1 MRRASWVGIVWLW
14 AGLAHAQS
22 TTSAILG
29 QVRAETRAA
38 LAGAE
43 VTARHLES
51 GLVRSAISD
60 DTGHFTLGA
69 LPVGTYEVH
78 ATLDRFRPLVRP
90 GIRLVVGEPVVLN
103 LTLVLGGAEDEI
115 TVTQEVSAVRTRS
128 GELSYLV
135 SAETIRDLPLNGRN
149 YTDLAF
155 LQPGVIAFP
164 YREGG
169 SVVAHG
175 LAASVNGQDP
185 RSNVYLL
192 DGTLMN
198 DFTNSPAGSAA
209 GTTLGTETVRE
220 FRVEA
225 NAYGAEFGRNT
236 GGQINVITKS
246 GTNDFHGSVYEFH
259 RNDALDARNY
269 YDPVEKPDFRRN
281 QFGFTLGGPV
291 RRDRTFFFVGYEGLR
306 ESLGRTISTVVPNEA
321 ARGGVL
327 PAPGGGTV
335 VVPVSPSVRPYLDE
349 FPLPNG
355 EELGG
360 GLAAY
365 RFPFTQ
371 TIDQDYFQA
380 RLDQTL
386 SGHDQLFL
394 RYTYDRAEQYLPTDF
409 PQFPRTFV
417 SRNQFA
423 TAEYRRVFSA
433 RTLGTFRLGYSR
445 TRIGQEVEANTS
457 QPLSPFVP
465 GRESLGAIDIGG
477 VPRFGPQV
485 SADVSIRQ
493 DVFAFHG
500 DFLHTRGRHTLK
512 SGVLVERYQSNETNP
527 TFSRGIHSFANLE
540 GFLRGRSLRFIGL
553 TPEGDLERAWP
564 HTLLGLYVQDEV
576 SLTERLTLNAG
587 LRYEYATLPRDEGNR
602 DVNMP
607 DLLAPQVTVGPLYE
621 NPTGKNVSPRLGVAW
636 DVFGDGRT
644 ALRGGYG
651 LYFNT
656 MSHQNLIVTV
666 TNPPATP
673 RPVIPNPT
681 FPVPDFSRLGALSI
695 RPIQYDIEL
704 PRIHVWNVSLQR
716 QLPGRVVATVGYAGT
731 RGRSLWRNGDANVP
745 VPETLRRRYPLP
757 PRDRGPA
764 ERELLRDRAED
775 ERRPVLVRRAHRGAA
790 PGLERGARVPVLVHL
805 LPQHRHDP
813 GLDLLLRCDERDG
826 VVVPGGGPAR
836 LQQGPRRLP
845 REAQL
850 GLQRDLGPAV
860 RPRERGARPGPLRR
874 LAGLRHRPGEERPAA
889 HALRPGEPLALA
901 VVAVARPR
909 AGLRPPEPRPRAARR
924 RAPSTARPSSGST
937 RPRSC
942 CSRRAPTGTWAGAP
956 SSGPASPCSISR
968 SSSGCAGPAS
978 GRRASSSCAPR
989 PSTSS
994 TTRTSACPPC
1004 RRSRAPRT
1012 ARPRCPPSA
1021 ASGRPRRRRGR
1032 SSWGCGSGSSGNRPA
1047 NRSGGSGRHGS
1058 TSATRHRTPTEA
1070 DDDRSGPQP

>member
-1 MRRASWVGIVWLW
+1 MGRLVWLC

-22 TTSAILG
+22 TTSTILG
-29 QVRAETRAA
+29 HVRAETQAA
-38 LAGAE
+38 LPGAE
-43 VTARHLES
+43 VTARHVES
-51 GLVRSAISD
+51 GLVRAATSD
-60 DTGHFTLGA
+60 ETGHFTLAA

-225 NAYGAEFGRNT
+225 NAYGAEFGRSP

-246 GTNDFHGSVYEFH
+246 GTNDFHGSAYEFH

-321 ARGGVL
+321 ARSGVL

-335 VVPVSPSVRPYLDE
+335 GRAGEPATCAPTSTSSRCRTARSSAEASPPTASRSRRRSTRTTSRSGSTRTWAGTTSCSSATRTTGPSSTCPPT
-349 FPLPNG
+349 FP
-355 EELGG
+355 
-360 GLAAY
+360 
-365 RFPFTQ
+365 
-371 TIDQDYFQA
+371 
-380 RLDQTL
+380 
-386 SGHDQLFL
+386 SS
-394 RYTYDRAEQYLPTDF
+394 RA
-409 PQFPRTFV
+409 TFV

-493 DVFAFHG
+493 DVFAFNG
-500 DFLHTRGRHTLK
+500 DFLQTRGRHSLK
-512 SGVLVERYQSNETNP
+512 AGVLVERYQSNETNP

-621 NPTGKNVSPRLGVAW
+621 NPTGKNVSPRLGFAW

-704 PRIHVWNVSLQR
+704 PRMHVWNVSLQR

-731 RGRSLWRNGDANVP
+731 RGRNLWRNGDANVP
-745 VPETLRRRYPLP
+745 VPETLADGTLFH
-757 PRDRGPA
+757 PA
-764 ERELLRDRAED
+764 TA
-775 ERRPVLVRRAHRGAA
+775 
-790 PGLERGARVPVLVHL
+790 
-805 LPQHRHDP
+805 
-813 GLDLLLRCDERDG
+813 
-826 VVVPGGGPAR
+826 
-836 LQQGPRRLP
+836 
-845 REAQL
+845 
-850 GLQRDLGPAV
+850 
-860 RPRERGARPGPLRR
+860 ARPNASFSAIELKSSDGRSWYD
-874 LAGLRHRPGEERPAA
+874 
-889 HALRPGEPLALA
+889 ALIVEL
-901 VVAVARPR
+901 
-909 AGLRPPEPRPRAARR
+909 
-924 RAPSTARPSSGST
+924 
-937 RPRSC
+937 
-942 CSRRAPTGTWAGAP
+942 
-956 SSGPASPCSISR
+956 
-968 SSSGCAGPAS
+968 
-978 GRRASSSCAPR
+978 RRASSGGIGFQSSYTFSRNIDTTQASTFFSDATNGTVSWFPEAGQPDYNKGLADYHAKHNWVFNVTYDLPFARESEGLARALFGGWQIAAIGQVKSGPPLTLFVQTNRSRSRWSPSLGPGQGFDR
-989 PSTSS
+989 PSLAPGRTPESAINGTPEQWFDPTAFVLQPAGTYGNLGRGALVGPGLAVLDLALVKRVRWARLGPAGEVELRAEAFNVLNHTNFGVPSLQAFAGTTDGEAPLPTLGRIRATATSS
-994 TTRTSACPPC
+994 RQVQLGV
-1004 RRSRAPRT
+1004 RVRF
-1012 ARPRCPPSA
+1012 
-1021 ASGRPRRRRGR
+1021 
-1032 SSWGCGSGSSGNRPA
+1032 
-1047 NRSGGSGRHGS
+1047 
-1058 TSATRHRTPTEA
+1058 
-1070 DDDRSGPQP
+1070 

>member
-1 MRRASWVGIVWLW
+1 MKKTMGVGLLVVW
-14 AGLAHAQS
+14 AGVAHAQS
-22 TTSAILG
+22 TTSTILG
-29 QVRAETRAA
+29 QVRAETEAA
-38 LAGAE
+38 LPGVE

-51 GLVRSAISD
+51 GLVRAATSD
-60 DTGHFTLGA
+60 ATGHYTLAG
-69 LPVGTYEVH
+69 LPLGTYEVH

-155 LQPGVIAFP
+155 LQPGVVAFP

-225 NAYGAEFGRNT
+225 NAYGAEFGRSP

-246 GTNDFHGSVYEFH
+246 GTNDFHGSAYEFH

-269 YDPVEKPDFRRN
+269 FDPEEKPDFRRD
-281 QFGFTLGGPV
+281 QFGLTLGGPL

-306 ESLGRTISTVVPNEA
+306 ERLGRTISTVVPNEA
-321 ARGGVL
+321 ARDGVL

-335 VVPVSPSVRPYLDE
+335 AVPVSPSVRPYLDE

-355 EELGG
+355 AELGG

-371 TIDQDYFQA
+371 TIDQDFFQG
-380 RLDQTL
+380 RIDQNL
-386 SGHDQLFL
+386 GGHDQLFL

-417 SRNQFA
+417 SRNHFA
-423 TAEYRRVFSA
+423 TAEYRHVFSS
-433 RTLGTFRLGYSR
+433 RTLGTLRLGYSR

-457 QPLSPFVP
+457 QPLPAFVP

-485 SADVSIRQ
+485 SADVSLRQ
-493 DVFAFHG
+493 DVLAFHG
-500 DFLHTRGRHTLK
+500 DLLHTRGRHALEA
-512 SGVLVERYQSNETNP
+512 GVLVERYQSNEDNP
-527 TFSRGIHSFANLE
+527 TFSRGIHAFANLE

-553 TPEGDLERAWP
+553 TPEGDLERKWP
-564 HTLLGLYVQDEV
+564 FTLFGVYAQDEV
-576 SLTERLTLNAG
+576 RLAERLTLTAG
-587 LRYEYATLPRDEGNR
+587 LRYEYATLPRDEGDR
-602 DVNMP
+602 DVNMK
-607 DLLAPQVTVGPLYE
+607 DLFAPEVTVGPLYE
-621 NPTGKNVSPRLGVAW
+621 NPTGKNLSPRLGFAW

-644 ALRGGYG
+644 SLRGGYG

-704 PRIHVWNVSLQR
+704 PRIHVWNLGLQR
-716 QLPGRVVATVGYAGT
+716 ELPARVVMTLGYAGA
-731 RGRSLWRNGDANVP
+731 RGRNLWRNGDVNVP
-745 VPETLRRRYPLP
+745 VPQTLPDGTLFHPATAARPNASFSAIELKTSDGRSWYDALIVELRRASTRGLGFQSSYTFSRNIDTTQASTFFSDATNGTVSWFPEAGQPDYNKGLADYHAKHNWVFNVTYELPIAREGRGLAGALLGGWQIAAIGQVKSGPPLTLFVQSNRSRSRWSP
-757 PRDRGPA
+757 SLGPGQGFDRPSLAPGRTPESAILGTPEQWFDPTAFVLQPAGTYGNLGRGALVGPGLAVLDFALSKRIRWERLGPA
-764 ERELLRDRAED
+764 GLVELRLEAFNVLNHTNFGVPSLQAFAGTTDGEAPLSTLGRVRATATSS
-775 ERRPVLVRRAHRGAA
+775 RQIQV
-790 PGLERGARVPVLVHL
+790 GARV
-805 LPQHRHDP
+805 RF
-813 GLDLLLRCDERDG
+813 
-826 VVVPGGGPAR
+826 
-836 LQQGPRRLP
+836 
-845 REAQL
+845 
-850 GLQRDLGPAV
+850 
-860 RPRERGARPGPLRR
+860 
-874 LAGLRHRPGEERPAA
+874 
-889 HALRPGEPLALA
+889 
-901 VVAVARPR
+901 
-909 AGLRPPEPRPRAARR
+909 
-924 RAPSTARPSSGST
+924 
-937 RPRSC
+937 
-942 CSRRAPTGTWAGAP
+942 
-956 SSGPASPCSISR
+956 
-968 SSSGCAGPAS
+968 
-978 GRRASSSCAPR
+978 
-989 PSTSS
+989 
-994 TTRTSACPPC
+994 
-1004 RRSRAPRT
+1004 
-1012 ARPRCPPSA
+1012 
-1021 ASGRPRRRRGR
+1021 
-1032 SSWGCGSGSSGNRPA
+1032 
-1047 NRSGGSGRHGS
+1047 
-1058 TSATRHRTPTEA
+1058 
-1070 DDDRSGPQP
+1070 

>member
-1 MRRASWVGIVWLW
+1 M
-14 AGLAHAQS
+14 
-22 TTSAILG
+22 
-29 QVRAETRAA
+29 
-38 LAGAE
+38 
-43 VTARHLES
+43 
-51 GLVRSAISD
+51 
-60 DTGHFTLGA
+60 
-69 LPVGTYEVH
+69 
-78 ATLDRFRPLVRP
+78 
-90 GIRLVVGEPVVLN
+90 VGEPVVLN

-225 NAYGAEFGRNT
+225 NAYGAEFGRSP

-246 GTNDFHGSVYEFH
+246 GTNAFHGSAYEFH

-269 YDPVEKPDFRRN
+269 FDPAEKPDFRRN

-355 EELGG
+355 EDLGG

-371 TIDQDYFQA
+371 TIDQDYFQV
-380 RLDQTL
+380 RLDQNL
-386 SGHDQLFL
+386 GGHDQLFL

-457 QPLSPFVP
+457 QPLTPFVP

-485 SADVSIRQ
+485 SADVSLRQ

-500 DFLHTRGRHTLK
+500 DFLHTRGRHSLK
-512 SGVLVERYQSNETNP
+512 AGVLVERYQSNEDNP
-527 TFSRGIHSFANLE
+527 TFSRGIHAFANLE

-553 TPEGDLERAWP
+553 TPEGDIERAWP
-564 HTLLGLYVQDEV
+564 LTLLGLYVQDEV
-576 SLTERLTLNAG
+576 RLTERLTLNAG

-607 DLLAPQVTVGPLYE
+607 DLLAPEVTVGPLYE
-621 NPTGKNVSPRLGVAW
+621 NPTGKNVSPRLSFAW

-704 PRIHVWNVSLQR
+704 PRVHVWNVSVQR

-731 RGRSLWRNGDANVP
+731 RGRNLWRNGDANVP
-745 VPETLRRRYPLP
+745 VPETLADGTLFH
-757 PRDRGPA
+757 PA
-764 ERELLRDRAED
+764 TA
-775 ERRPVLVRRAHRGAA
+775 
-790 PGLERGARVPVLVHL
+790 
-805 LPQHRHDP
+805 
-813 GLDLLLRCDERDG
+813 
-826 VVVPGGGPAR
+826 
-836 LQQGPRRLP
+836 
-845 REAQL
+845 
-850 GLQRDLGPAV
+850 
-860 RPRERGARPGPLRR
+860 ARPNASFSAIELKTSDGRSWYD
-874 LAGLRHRPGEERPAA
+874 
-889 HALRPGEPLALA
+889 ALIVEL
-901 VVAVARPR
+901 
-909 AGLRPPEPRPRAARR
+909 
-924 RAPSTARPSSGST
+924 
-937 RPRSC
+937 
-942 CSRRAPTGTWAGAP
+942 
-956 SSGPASPCSISR
+956 
-968 SSSGCAGPAS
+968 
-978 GRRASSSCAPR
+978 RRASSGGLGFQSSYTFSRNIDTTQASTFFSDATNGTVSWFPEAGQPDYNKGLADYHAKHNWVFNVTWDLPFARESEGLARALLGGWQVAAIGQVKSGPPLTLFVQSNRSRSRWSPSLGPGQGFDR
-989 PSTSS
+989 PSLAPGRTPESAIGGTPEQWFDPTAFVLQPAGTYGNLGRGALIGPGLAVLDLALVKRVRWARLGPAGEVELRVEAFNVLNHTNFGVPSLQAFAGTTDGEAPLTTLGRIRSTATSS
-994 TTRTSACPPC
+994 RQVQLGV
-1004 RRSRAPRT
+1004 RVRF
-1012 ARPRCPPSA
+1012 
-1021 ASGRPRRRRGR
+1021 
-1032 SSWGCGSGSSGNRPA
+1032 
-1047 NRSGGSGRHGS
+1047 
-1058 TSATRHRTPTEA
+1058 
-1070 DDDRSGPQP
+1070 

>member
-1 MRRASWVGIVWLW
+1 MRKTAGVAMVWLC

-22 TTSAILG
+22 TTSTILG
-29 QVRAETRAA
+29 HVRAESEVA
-38 LAGAE
+38 LPGAE

-51 GLVRSAISD
+51 GLVRSTTSD
-60 DTGHFTLGA
+60 DTGHFTLAA
-69 LPVGTYEVH
+69 LPVGIYEVR
-78 ATLDRFRPLVRP
+78 ASLDRFRPVVRP
-90 GIRLVVGEPVVLN
+90 GIRLVVGEPAVLN
-103 LTLVLGGAEDEI
+103 LTLVLGGAEDEV

-135 SAETIRDLPLNGRN
+135 SSETIRDLPLNGRN

-246 GTNDFHGSVYEFH
+246 GTNDFHGSAYEFH

-269 YDPVEKPDFRRN
+269 FDPAEKPDFRRN

-321 ARGGVL
+321 ARLGVI

-493 DVFAFHG
+493 DVFAFNG

-512 SGVLVERYQSNETNP
+512 AGLLVERYQSNETNP

-553 TPEGDLERAWP
+553 TPDGDLERAWP
-564 HTLLGLYVQDEV
+564 HALLGLYVQDEV

-587 LRYEYATLPRDEGNR
+587 LRYEYATLPRDEGDR

-621 NPTGKNVSPRLGVAW
+621 NPTGKNVSPRLGFAW

-673 RPVIPNPT
+673 RPVIPNPA

-695 RPIQYDIEL
+695 RPMQYDIEL

-731 RGRSLWRNGDANVP
+731 RGRNLWRNGDANVP
-745 VPETLRRRYPLP
+745 VPETLPDGTLFH
-757 PRDRGPA
+757 PA
-764 ERELLRDRAED
+764 TA
-775 ERRPVLVRRAHRGAA
+775 
-790 PGLERGARVPVLVHL
+790 
-805 LPQHRHDP
+805 
-813 GLDLLLRCDERDG
+813 
-826 VVVPGGGPAR
+826 
-836 LQQGPRRLP
+836 
-845 REAQL
+845 
-850 GLQRDLGPAV
+850 
-860 RPRERGARPGPLRR
+860 ARPNASFSAIELKTSDGRSWYD
-874 LAGLRHRPGEERPAA
+874 
-889 HALRPGEPLALA
+889 ALIVEL
-901 VVAVARPR
+901 
-909 AGLRPPEPRPRAARR
+909 
-924 RAPSTARPSSGST
+924 
-937 RPRSC
+937 
-942 CSRRAPTGTWAGAP
+942 
-956 SSGPASPCSISR
+956 
-968 SSSGCAGPAS
+968 
-978 GRRASSSCAPR
+978 RRASSGGLGFQSSYTFSRNIDTTQA
-989 PSTSS
+989 STFFSDATNGTVS
-994 TTRTSACPPC
+994 WFPEAGQPDYNKGLADYHAKHNWVFNVTYDLPFAREGRGLARALFGGWQIAAIGQVKSGPPL
-1004 RRSRAPRT
+1004 T
-1012 ARPRCPPSA
+1012 LFVQ
-1021 ASGRPRRRRGR
+1021 
-1032 SSWGCGSGSSGNRPA
+1032 A
-1047 NRSGGSGRHGS
+1047 NRSRSRWSPSLGPGQGFDRPSLAPGRTAESAINGTPEQWFDPTAFVLQPAGTYGNLGRGALIGPGLAVLDLALVKRVRWARLGPAGQLELRAEAFNVLNHTNFGVPS
-1058 TSATRHRTPTEA
+1058 LQAFAGTTDGEAPLPTLGRIRATATSSRQVQLGIRV
-1070 DDDRSGPQP
+1070 RF